1 MTFHTNYGILDGG
14 RGASDWQG
22 KKLFD
27 ALGYRNYRL
36 YWSGIFLSAIGSW
49 VQNTAQGWLVYD
61 LTHSKLML
69 GVVGFVGSLPVTF
82 LTLLA
87 GVLADRVDR
96 RKLLFGTQAVLMLSA
111 FILGLL
117 TSLGVVAVWHVM
129 MLALMSGFAS
139 AFDMPVRQSVVPTLV
154 GKHHIMNAIAL
165 NSTAFNSARIIGPAL
180 AGILVTSIGLG
191 KCFYVNSASYLAFIA
206 AIAMIRIETFRPIE
220 QQPSIWTDFRSG
232 LRYVVGHKTVRSLV
246 CMAAV
251 PSLFA
256 MPYAMLMPVFAK
268 EVLGVGIAGLGWLMS
283 SVGIGGLAAALTLA
297 MLSKSE
303 RKGLILTTASLL
315 LPVVLILFAN
325 SHHFRWSQLFLVGVG
340 FSNLAYLA
348 SLNSLIQS
356 IVPDELRGRIV
367 GIYMFAFVG
376 LAPLG
381 SLVMGAVAQ
390 VVGAPMALTAGG
402 IICATCALLVLI
414 FQPQVR
420 RLA

>member
-1 MTFHTNYGILDGG
+1 M
-14 RGASDWQG
+14 
-22 KKLFD
+22 FD

-36 YWSGIFLSAIGSW
+36 YWTGIFLSAIGSW

-96 RKLLFGTQAVLMLSA
+96 RKLLFGTQAVLMVSA
-111 FILGLL
+111 FTLGLL
-117 TSLGVVAVWHVM
+117 TSLGIVAVWHVM

-154 GKHHIMNAIAL
+154 GKRHIMNAIAL

-206 AIAMIRIETFRPIE
+206 AIAMIRINSVRTVEE
-220 QQPSIWTDFRSG
+220 QPSIWTDFRSG
-232 LRYVVGHKTVRSLV
+232 LAYVASHSTIRTLV

-256 MPYAMLMPVFAK
+256 MPYAMLMPVFAR
-268 EVLGVGIAGLGWLMS
+268 EVLGVGLKGLGLLMS
-283 SVGIGGLAAALTLA
+283 SVGVGGLAGALTLA
-297 MLSKSE
+297 VLSKSE
-303 RKGLILTTASLL
+303 RKGLILTAASLL
-315 LPVVLILFAN
+315 LPVALILFAN
-325 SHHFRWSQLFLVGVG
+325 SKHFGLSELFLVGVG

-356 IVPDELRGRIV
+356 IVPDELRGRVV

-376 LAPLG
+376 LAPVG
-381 SLVMGAVAQ
+381 SLMMGALAQ
-390 VVGAPMALTAGG
+390 AIGAPMALTAGG
-402 IICATCALLVLI
+402 MVCAACALLVLVL
-414 FQPQVR
+414 QPQVR

>member
-1 MTFHTNYGILDGG
+1 
-14 RGASDWQG
+14 
-22 KKLFD
+22 LFD

-36 YWSGIFLSAIGSW
+36 YWTGIFLSAIGSW

-96 RKLLFGTQAVLMLSA
+96 RKLLFGTQAVLMVSA
-111 FILGLL
+111 FTLGLL
-117 TSLGVVAVWHVM
+117 TSLGIVAVWHVM

-154 GKHHIMNAIAL
+154 GKRHIMNAIAL

-206 AIAMIRIETFRPIE
+206 AIAMIRINSVRTVEE
-220 QQPSIWTDFRSG
+220 QPSIWTDFRSG
-232 LRYVVGHKTVRSLV
+232 LAYVASHSTIRTLV
-246 CMAAV
+246 CLAAV

-256 MPYAMLMPVFAK
+256 MPYAMLMPVFAR
-268 EVLGVGIAGLGWLMS
+268 EVLGVGLKGLGLLMS
-283 SVGIGGLAAALTLA
+283 SVGVGGLAGALTLA
-297 MLSKSE
+297 VLSKSE
-303 RKGLILTTASLL
+303 RKGLILTAASLL
-315 LPVVLILFAN
+315 LPVALILFAN
-325 SHHFRWSQLFLVGVG
+325 SKHFGLSELFLVGVG

-356 IVPDELRGRIV
+356 IVPDELRGRVV

-376 LAPLG
+376 LAPVG
-381 SLVMGAVAQ
+381 SLMMGALAQ
-390 VVGAPMALTAGG
+390 AIGAPMALTAGG
-402 IICATCALLVLI
+402 MVCAACALLVLVL
-414 FQPQVR
+414 QPQVR